1 MKKIL
6 LVGGTGAMGTYLV
19 PEMRALGYAVDVVA
33 LDTRES
39 GDPLV
44 RYFTAN
50 CYDEAVVKEFLKND
64 YDAVVD
70 FMVYPK
76 REQYEKF
83 VPLYMK
89 NTGHYFFLSTYRVY
103 ANEEHPV
110 KESSPRLLD
119 ASHDEVLLTSND
131 YSIYKAESEN
141 FVRSLPD
148 KHATILRP
156 SITYSKR
163 RFQLVTLE
171 MDLLVRRMREGRAVV
186 LPEAAMGVEATMSWA
201 GDVAKMIAR
210 LVGNEKAFGE
220 TFSVCTSEHHTWG
233 EITKMYERIGGLKW
247 VTASVDDYVDVLAN
261 GWLLARQQLVYDRL
275 FDRVMDNAKI
285 LDFVGM
291 KASELMPL
299 EEGLRR
305 ELEALPRDF
314 VFPHNDAYE
323 RMDAYLERR
332 KK

>member
-119 ASHDEVLLTSND
+119 ASRDEVLLTSND

-220 TFSVCTSEHHTWG
+220 TNIELPYQVPEGKIFVMGDNRSVSIDSRNTS
-233 EITKMYERIGGLKW
+233 IGCVSEEQIVGKIVYRVWPLMGLG
-247 VTASVDDYVDVLAN
+247 A
-261 GWLLARQQLVYDRL
+261 VY
-275 FDRVMDNAKI
+275 
-285 LDFVGM
+285 
-291 KASELMPL
+291 
-299 EEGLRR
+299 
-305 ELEALPRDF
+305 
-314 VFPHNDAYE
+314 
-323 RMDAYLERR
+323 
-332 KK
+332 

>member
-44 RYFTAN
+44 RYFAAN
-50 CYDEAVVKEFLKND
+50 CLDEAVVSEFLKND

-70 FMVYPK
+70 FMIYPK

-119 ASHDEVLLTSND
+119 ASRDEVLL
-131 YSIYKAESEN
+131 
-141 FVRSLPD
+141 LP
-148 KHATILRP
+148 
-156 SITYSKR
+156 
-163 RFQLVTLE
+163 LE
-171 MDLLVRRMREGRAVV
+171 
-186 LPEAAMGVEATMSWA
+186 
-201 GDVAKMIAR
+201 K
-210 LVGNEKAFGE
+210 
-220 TFSVCTSEHHTWG
+220 SVCRSG
-233 EITKMYERIGGLKW
+233 
-247 VTASVDDYVDVLAN
+247 SN
-261 GWLLARQQLVYDRL
+261 
-275 FDRVMDNAKI
+275 
-285 LDFVGM
+285 
-291 KASELMPL
+291 S
-299 EEGLRR
+299 
-305 ELEALPRDF
+305 
-314 VFPHNDAYE
+314 
-323 RMDAYLERR
+323 
-332 KK
+332 